1 MNNLNIALAVAMTSV
16 MVAIAVAPLISSP
29 AFAGS
34 LTTCSGDTGPCPGN
48 SGSNGNTNKCETTFA
63 GNSVNSKEKSS
74 TC

>member
-1 MNNLNIALAVAMTSV
+1 MTSV

-29 AFAGS
+29 AFAAS

-63 GNSVNSKEKSS
+63 GNSVNSKQKSS
-74 TC
+74 SC

>member
-1 MNNLNIALAVAMTSV
+1 MDNLKIALAIAATSV
-16 MVAIAVAPLISSP
+16 IVAVAVAPLMSNS
-29 AFAGS
+29 AFAAS

-48 SGSNGNTNKCETTFA
+48 SGSNGNTNKCETTHA